1 MCEQQDAVLRQAT
14 ADLLRRAPGHELEC
28 PSKLL
33 FQNAREDAAPPDP
46 SFRQVVD
53 EIHGDEE
60 LAFAKDFSKYFVLPI
75 AYNVYMPPPPVV
87 SAIRHCGR
95 FSNVPALQVLQHVCD
110 SLDSHFASSTV
121 APASFAK
128 LLKSN
133 ACVARHYALS
143 NRLCQLANP
152 FPLDHCRGRSSAAA
166 TAAHVTLFHSAAFTS
181 LNLHNT
187 YYKLLNFKKKKI
199 QK

>member
-1 MCEQQDAVLRQAT
+1 MYEQQDAILRQAT

-75 AYNVYMPPPPVV
+75 AYNVYMPPPPFV

-95 FSNVPALQVLQHVCD
+95 FSNVPAAAGTATRLRLSRQPLRVLHRRPRIVRQ
-110 SLDSHFASSTV
+110 ASEV
-121 APASFAK
+121 QRVRCAP
-128 LLKSN
+128 
-133 ACVARHYALS
+133 
-143 NRLCQLANP
+143 
-152 FPLDHCRGRSSAAA
+152 
-166 TAAHVTLFHSAAFTS
+166 
-181 LNLHNT
+181 
-187 YYKLLNFKKKKI
+187 
-199 QK
+199 